1 MTSRSCR
8 AIFGITVALA
18 AVLGPG
24 ATSRANARD
33 EGRFYIGTQ
42 ATQVQ
47 LARLDRE
54 AGTMTLVEPVA
65 EVQRPTWTVR
75 HPTLP
80 VLYVA
85 SPGVAEGEGSVSSF
99 RIDPS
104 TGALTRTG
112 EAKAGGQGTTHL
124 WVDARSRTL
133 LAANYGGGSTATFAL
148 AMDGSVQARVSL
160 RKEAGAGPHTR
171 QTSPHAHGV
180 AVDPSGR
187 YALVADL
194 GLDRLFVY
202 RFDQAT
208 HALLPDDIAHPRH
221 LVLPPASGP
230 RHFAFSPNGRFVYLL
245 GELSADIHVL
255 RWDARS
261 GTLAPVQTLS
271 TDTPD
276 FAGTKSVA
284 EVAVS
289 KDGRFVYVS
298 NRGESTIVV
307 YATDPRTGV
316 LRLVERVPSGGEN
329 PWAFALHP
337 DGRWM
342 IVANQ
347 RSDNLA
353 LFRVDPA
360 TGRLTDTGQKLAVVK
375 PVNISF
381 DR

>member
-1 MTSRSCR
+1 
-8 AIFGITVALA
+8 
-18 AVLGPG
+18 
-24 ATSRANARD
+24 
-33 EGRFYIGTQ
+33 
-42 ATQVQ
+42 
-47 LARLDRE
+47 
-54 AGTMTLVEPVA
+54 
-65 EVQRPTWTVR
+65 
-75 HPTLP
+75 
-80 VLYVA
+80 
-85 SPGVAEGEGSVSSF
+85 
-99 RIDPS
+99 
-104 TGALTRTG
+104 
-112 EAKAGGQGTTHL
+112 
-124 WVDARSRTL
+124 
-133 LAANYGGGSTATFAL
+133 
-148 AMDGSVQARVSL
+148 
-160 RKEAGAGPHTR
+160 
-171 QTSPHAHGV
+171 
-180 AVDPSGR
+180 
-187 YALVADL
+187 
-194 GLDRLFVY
+194 
-202 RFDQAT
+202 
-208 HALLPDDIAHPRH
+208 
-221 LVLPPASGP
+221 
-230 RHFAFSPNGRFVYLL
+230 
-245 GELSADIHVL
+245 LSADIHVL

>member
-1 MTSRSCR
+1 MRRSAKYR
-8 AIFGITVALA
+8 SLFAPALSPKAVAPLGENARALA
-18 AVLGPG
+18 VELI
-24 ATSRANARD
+24 
-33 EGRFYIGTQ
+33 EGFR
-42 ATQVQ
+42 
-47 LARLDRE
+47 
-54 AGTMTLVEPVA
+54 
-65 EVQRPTWTVR
+65 VR
-75 HPTLP
+75 GECEFVSEFAQHLP
-80 VLYVA
+80 
-85 SPGVAEGEGSVSSF
+85 
-99 RIDPS
+99 I
-104 TGALTRTG
+104 
-112 EAKAGGQGTTHL
+112 
-124 WVDARSRTL
+124 
-133 LAANYGGGSTATFAL
+133 
-148 AMDGSVQARVSL
+148 
-160 RKEAGAGPHTR
+160 
-171 QTSPHAHGV
+171 
-180 AVDPSGR
+180 
-187 YALVADL
+187 

-202 RFDQAT
+202 RFDRAT
-208 HALLPDDIAHPRH
+208 HALLPDDAAHPRH
-221 LVLPPASGP
+221 LALPPASGP

-255 RWDARS
+255 QWNARS

-298 NRGESTIVV
+298 NRGGSMIVV
-307 YATDPRTGV
+307 YAADPRTGR
-316 LRLVERVPSGGEN
+316 LRFVERVPSGGEN
-329 PWAFALHP
+329 PWAFAFHP

-360 TGRLTDTGQKLAVVK
+360 TGRLIDTGQKLAVVK